1 MSEKDTRSNLAARLL
16 FDLACALRISSAP
29 VKVNALSRDAREA
42 LRVWAA
48 QRRVPFDGVLEP
60 GGAIFY
66 DRKMV
71 YCFRFAMRGGYNGV
85 VCVDTYGV
93 VLAEDSRV
101 SV

>member
-29 VKVNALSRDAREA
+29 VKVSALSREA
-42 LRVWAA
+42 KAALQVWAA
-48 QRRVPFDGVLEP
+48 QRRVSLDALLEP
-60 GGAIFY
+60 GGAILY
-66 DRKMV
+66 DRKSV

-85 VCVDTYGV
+85 VCVDTHGV
-93 VLAEDSRV
+93 LLAEDSRV